1 MRKAQRKIGT
11 LDVQVSAQRNC
22 MVATKKP
29 QPNPDCISLSARP
42 LPYTLTANYIAGSLL
57 NPRLSAV

>member
-42 LPYTLTANYIAGSLL
+42 LPYTLTASLV
-57 NPRLSAV
+57 NASANNSFYF